1 MANRTPLKDVA
12 LNSWTEENKDA
23 KYPQYIYGDPNKATQ
38 TSSRFLYSSNF
49 LRISNMTLGYTVPV
63 NLTKKIFIKNY
74 ELIYP
79 LIIYITFT
87 SNDFVGYNLK
97 PIPMV

>member
-63 NLTKKIFIKNY
+63 NLTKKIFIQNY

-79 LIIYITFT
+79 LIIYIHLHPMILL
-87 SNDFVGYNLK
+87 GIILK